1 MINHHHQNSQAMTKL
16 LTAIL
21 LLSILNVHAQNT
33 SIKIKT
39 SPALGQ
45 YLADKADKTLY
56 YFSNDSDGK
65 NHCTGGCETAWPIL
79 SGDKPTQA
87 QLGEGLSTDDF
98 GVITLANGKKQ
109 ITYNGWPLYYFSPKG
124 VPEPPNATNGE
135 GAGNVW
141 WVAKPDYTVMVVNN
155 QLTGK
160 DGKMYKGDYTEGEG
174 KTTYL
179 TDAKGRA
186 LYTFIK
192 DKANKNTFS
201 KEGEPSKAWP
211 IVEAGEEIIVPS
223 KLDKSQFGTIDVF
236 GKKQLT
242 YKGWPLYYFGDDEGV
257 AGSNKGVSVPK
268 PGMWPIAS
276 KDLGEAPAE

>member
-1 MINHHHQNSQAMTKL
+1 MKHLITFCLVFAV
-16 LTAIL
+16 AIV
-21 LLSILNVHAQNT
+21 NAQNT
-33 SIKIKT
+33 RVKLKS

-45 YLADKADKTLY
+45 YLADNNDKTLY
-56 YFSNDSDGK
+56 YFSNDADGT
-65 NHCTGGCETAWPIL
+65 NHCSGGCETAWPIF
-79 SGDKPTQA
+79 SGDVPTQA
-87 QLGEGLSTDDF
+87 QLGDGLSASDF

-109 ITYNGWPLYYFSPKG
+109 ITYHGWPLYYFSPKG
-124 VPEPPNATNGE
+124 VPEAPNATTGE

-141 WVAKPDYTVMVVNN
+141 WVAKPDYTVMVVSN

-160 DGKMYKGDYTEGEG
+160 DGKKYKGDYTEGEG

-192 DKANKNTFS
+192 DKANKNNFT
-201 KEGEPSKAWP
+201 KEGVESKAWP
-211 IVEAGEEIIVPS
+211 IVEADMIVIPS
-223 KLDKSQFGTIDVF
+223 KLDKSLFGTIDVF

-242 YKGWPLYYFGDDEGV
+242 YNGWPLYYFGDDEGT

-268 PGMWPIAS
+268 PGVWPIAA
-276 KDLGEAPAE
+276 KDIAAAPGE